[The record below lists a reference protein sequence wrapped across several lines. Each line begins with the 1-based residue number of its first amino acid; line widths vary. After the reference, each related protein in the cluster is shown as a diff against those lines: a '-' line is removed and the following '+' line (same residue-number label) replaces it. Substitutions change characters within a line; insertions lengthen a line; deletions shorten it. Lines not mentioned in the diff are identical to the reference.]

1 MMGFGQV
8 HEIFIERD
16 QGISQTE
23 KLLAPN
29 LKEILHSII
38 KKVPVPLEGYIFIRI
53 DEKSFPIKTLI
64 SYILPKK
71 VIGNKSPELKSC
83 WKSIQIKTNP

>member
-8 HEIFIERD
+8 HERFIERD
-16 QGISQTE
+16 QGLSQTE

-29 LKEILHSII
+29 LKEMLHSII
-38 KKVPVPLEGYIFIRI
+38 KKVPVPMEGYIFIRI

-64 SYILPKK
+64 SLYPKE